1 MKRNQIFWIFFWLAF
16 ALSAQETTLQTANAF
31 YAKGDFEA
39 AAQQYEMIS
48 QIQGESPELYYNLGN
63 AYYRNGQLGKAIL
76 NYNRALLIAPH
87 YDDARFNLRIAQQK
101 VVDNVDVTSTFFL
114 VQWVNDFG
122 DLISSNQWA
131 VLSLASFLL
140 TLIMA
145 FLYLFARFRSWRKI
159 SFNVAI
165 FMLILSLISVSF
177 AEKQSHKVMD
187 STAGIIMDKSVT
199 AKDSPSL
206 NAKDMFVL
214 HEGTKVTIRDA
225 ISGWTEVELPDG
237 NAGFI
242 PSTSIEKI

>member
-1 MKRNQIFWIFFWLAF
+1 MKRNQIFWIFFWLTF
-16 ALSAQETTLQTANAF
+16 ALSAQETTLQKANAL
-31 YAKGDFEA
+31 YAQGNFEA
-39 AAQQYEMIS
+39 AIQQYEMIT
-48 QIQGESPELYYNLGN
+48 QIQGISPELYYNLGN

-87 YDDARFNLRIAQQK
+87 YNDARFNLSIAQQK

-114 VQWVNDFG
+114 VQWVNNLG
-122 DLISSNQWA
+122 DLLPSNQWA
-131 VLSLASFLL
+131 MLSLAAFLL
-140 TLIMA
+140 TLIMGL
-145 FLYLFARFRSWRKI
+145 LYLFARSRYWRKI
-159 SFNVAI
+159 SFNVAV
-165 FMLILSLISVSF
+165 FMLILSLISVGC

-187 STAGIIMDKSVT
+187 STGGIITDKSVT
-199 AKDSPSL
+199 AKDTPSL